1 MNRLLSAI
9 LAATVLLAACDQ
21 EKNAPDVPSAEK
33 SALHLGKTSFEALK
47 NFDKDNLR
55 DFLPAWQRS
64 CEALEKNG
72 GVSLQTAEIKI
83 PAKDYLDICKKL
95 ATAKIK
101 NPHQFIRA
109 NFVPYLVSYNGSSEG
124 KFTSYYE
131 AAINASYH
139 KSDVYRYPIYGKP
152 DDLIELNLQDF
163 DASLPARR
171 LVGRV
176 ENNRF
181 VPYYTR
187 EEIFKADFQAPVI
200 LWADNDVDVYVMQIQ
215 GSAVARLDDGS
226 KVRIG
231 FADTNGRE
239 FKGIGSILLSQKL
252 IEPGKASM
260 GHIKKWLKANGALA
274 QKHMNANQR
283 FVFHRLVNA
292 EGPIG
297 AQGVPLTA
305 GRSLAVDK
313 SFVPLGALLWLETT
327 GPNKEAIQKMVI
339 AQDIG
344 GAIKGAVRGD
354 YFWGSGHDDILELAG
369 RMNSAGHY
377 YILLPKT
384 MEVSH

>member
-1 MNRLLSAI
+1 MLS
-9 LAATVLLAACDQ
+9 ACDQ
-21 EKNAPDVPSAEK
+21 EKNAPVVPETEK
-33 SALHLGKTSFEALK
+33 PLLQLEKVSFKDLK
-47 NFDKDNLR
+47 NFDKDNLS
-55 DFLPAWQRS
+55 DFLPAWKRS
-64 CEALEKNG
+64 CEAIEKNG
-72 GVSLQTAEIKI
+72 GASLQTAEIKI
-83 PAKDYLDICKKL
+83 PAQDYLDICKKL
-95 ATAKIK
+95 SRIK
-101 NPHQFIRA
+101 TKNLKQFIQA
-109 NFVPYLVSYNGSSEG
+109 NFVPYRVTYDGSSEG

-131 AAINASYH
+131 AAINASYK
-139 KSDVYRYPIYGKP
+139 KSDVYRHPIYGRP

-163 DASLPARR
+163 DATLPSKR

-176 ENNRF
+176 DGNKF

-187 EEIFKADFQAPVI
+187 EEIFNSDFSAPVI

-215 GSAVARLDDGS
+215 GSAVAQLDDGS

-239 FKGIGSILLSQKL
+239 FRGIGSILLSQKL
-252 IEPGKASM
+252 IDPAQASM
-260 GHIKKWLKANGALA
+260 GHIKKWLKENGSQA
-274 QKHMNANQR
+274 QKQMNANQR
-283 FVFHRLVNA
+283 FVFHRLVDA

-305 GRSLAVDK
+305 GRSLAVDR
-313 SFVPLGALLWLETT
+313 SFIPLGSLLWLETT
-327 GPNKEAIQKMVI
+327 GPNREAIQKMMV

-369 RMNSAGHY
+369 RMNSTGHY

-384 MEVSH
+384 MEVPY

>member
-1 MNRLLSAI
+1 MQRLLPAI
-9 LAATVLLAACDQ
+9 AAMLFLLTACDQ
-21 EKNAPDVPSAEK
+21 EKNIPAVPDGEQSLLQLEK
-33 SALHLGKTSFEALK
+33 RSFNDLK
-47 NFDKDNLR
+47 NFDN
-55 DFLPAWQRS
+55 DFLPAWKRS
-64 CEALEKNG
+64 CEAIEKNG
-72 GVSLQTAEIKI
+72 GASLQTAEIKI
-83 PAKDYLDICKKL
+83 PVKDYLDICKKL
-95 ATAKIK
+95 TNTKVK
-101 NPHQFIRA
+101 DLKQFIRA
-109 NFVPYLVSYNGSSEG
+109 NFVPYQVIYNGSSEG

-139 KSDVYRYPIYGKP
+139 KSDIYRHPIYGRP

-163 DASLPARR
+163 DASLPAKR

-176 ENNRF
+176 EKNKF

-187 EEIFKADFQAPVI
+187 EEISNSDFQAPVI

-215 GSAVARLDDGS
+215 GSAVAQLDDGS

-239 FKGIGSILLSQKL
+239 FKGIGSILLAQKL

-260 GHIKKWLKANGALA
+260 GHIKKWLKENGSLA
-274 QKHMNANQR
+274 QKQMNSNQR
-283 FVFHRLVNA
+283 FVFHRLVDA

-313 SFVPLGALLWLETT
+313 SFIPLGSLLWLETT
-327 GPNKEAIQKMVI
+327 GPDKEAIQKMVI

-369 RMNSAGHY
+369 RMNSAGGY